1 MTAIF
6 GDDENKDKE
15 KEDGADESSK
25 VKSPEK
31 QKAATTVYD
40 IGPDEDREFEAVT
53 STPVG
58 SATRGRGRGR
68 GRSPGRGG
76 RGRGRGGGD
85 SVTKVNCSSRLFLIL
100 HIIMQC
106 CSDIV
111 TTSEPG
117 QMVAITLFIL

>member
-1 MTAIF
+1 MLKTNILESLFFLREEWVTAIF

-15 KEDGADESSK
+15 DGADEGSK
-25 VKSPEK
+25 AAKAPEK

-76 RGRGRGGGD
+76 RGRGRGGAD
-85 SVTKVNCSSRLFLIL
+85 SVTKVGEAVIFIMHIRVSL
-100 HIIMQC
+100 HM
-106 CSDIV
+106 
-111 TTSEPG
+111 PN
-117 QMVAITLFIL
+117 